1 MAVAR
6 VVEFEG
12 VNSDRM
18 EELDAE
24 MREGQPPEGMPQSE
38 IVVLHDAD
46 AEKALVVVIFE
57 SEDDYN
63 RGDEILSAMPA
74 DDTPG
79 RRTGVKKYNVAA
91 RMTS

>member
-6 VVEFEG
+6 VVEFDG
-12 VNSDRM
+12 VSADRM
-18 EELDAE
+18 QQMDAE
-24 MREGQPPEGMPQSE
+24 MRDGEPPEGMPKSE
-38 IVVLHDAD
+38 VVVLHDAE
-46 AEKALVVVIFE
+46 AEKALVVVIFD
-57 SEDDYN
+57 SEEDYN

-79 RRTGVKKYNVAA
+79 QRTGVKKYNVAA